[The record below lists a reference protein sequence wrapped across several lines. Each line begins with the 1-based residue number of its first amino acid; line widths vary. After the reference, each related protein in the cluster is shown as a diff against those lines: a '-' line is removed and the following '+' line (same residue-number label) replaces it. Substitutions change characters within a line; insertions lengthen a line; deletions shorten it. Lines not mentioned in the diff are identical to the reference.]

1 MNRKPKPWKPTRNQ
15 FLIIAAIAAVEAA
28 AFPIVVLDRPRPEP
42 TLVMVPG
49 MQTINCPSPIVH
61 HKHHTAK
68 PLPFCVGDRGHRFDP
83 EADLGCHESDEPK

>member
-28 AFPIVVLDRPRPEP
+28 AFPIV
-42 TLVMVPG
+42 MVPTTTTTLTLTT
-49 MQTINCPSPIVH
+49 QIINCPMPTVY